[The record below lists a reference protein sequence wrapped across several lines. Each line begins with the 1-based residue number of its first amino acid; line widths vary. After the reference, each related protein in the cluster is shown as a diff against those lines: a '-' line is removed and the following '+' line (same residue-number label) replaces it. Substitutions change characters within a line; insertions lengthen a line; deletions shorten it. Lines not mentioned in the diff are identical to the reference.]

1 MTRTSAAAKSR
12 KFLFAFLRAMGESGS
27 VWAPGLGY
35 PPAYYR
41 YLDERDRELDQ
52 MKDGAR

>member
-1 MTRTSAAAKSR
+1 MTRTAAAQKSR
-12 KFLFAFLRAMGESGS
+12 KWLFAFLRAMGESGS

-41 YLDERDRELDQ
+41 YLDERDREEA
-52 MKDGAR
+52 AR